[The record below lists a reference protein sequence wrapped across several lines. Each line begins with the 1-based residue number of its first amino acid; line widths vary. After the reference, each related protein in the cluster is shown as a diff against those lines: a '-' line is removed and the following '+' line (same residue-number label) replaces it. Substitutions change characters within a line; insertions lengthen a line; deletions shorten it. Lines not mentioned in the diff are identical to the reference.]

1 MATDGDFRPYPASY
15 GVVRIVRSAAT
26 GSGGHRSRGQ
36 MTIIERSSKVANA
49 RDLSVAREVSAT
61 RDMTA
66 WMLARMMEST
76 SPLPD
81 MSDLI
86 SRPAWQ
92 KQAACRGDGT
102 ERFFPPAGAADML
115 EARRICNSC
124 PVTAECLKFALNDP
138 GLKGIWAGTSG
149 RQRIRMRALARGAD
163 VSATHRLPVGGNLS
177 VPPLRQAK

>member
-1 MATDGDFRPYPASY
+1 
-15 GVVRIVRSAAT
+15 
-26 GSGGHRSRGQ
+26 
-36 MTIIERSSKVANA
+36 MTIIERSSEVASA
-49 RDLSVAREVSAT
+49 RDVPLSRDGSAN

-92 KQAACRGDGT
+92 KRAACRGDGT

-115 EARRICNSC
+115 EARRICNTC
-124 PVTAECLKFALNDP
+124 PVTEECLQFALHDP

-149 RQRIRMRALARGAD
+149 RQRIRMRALARG
-163 VSATHRLPVGGNLS
+163 THVPVGQLS
-177 VPPLRQAK
+177 SSRIRTVRASAAAVQVGAS

>member
-1 MATDGDFRPYPASY
+1 
-15 GVVRIVRSAAT
+15 
-26 GSGGHRSRGQ
+26 
-36 MTIIERSSKVANA
+36 MTIMERSSEAVNPRDVA
-49 RDLSVAREVSAT
+49 LAREVSAH

-76 SPLPD
+76 APLPD

-115 EARRICNSC
+115 EARRVCNSC
-124 PVTAECLKFALNDP
+124 PVIDECLHFALSDP

-149 RQRIRMRALARGAD
+149 RQRIRMRALARN
-163 VSATHRLPVGGNLS
+163 GNIS
-177 VPPLRQAK
+177 VTNRHPAAALIGSQLRSYE